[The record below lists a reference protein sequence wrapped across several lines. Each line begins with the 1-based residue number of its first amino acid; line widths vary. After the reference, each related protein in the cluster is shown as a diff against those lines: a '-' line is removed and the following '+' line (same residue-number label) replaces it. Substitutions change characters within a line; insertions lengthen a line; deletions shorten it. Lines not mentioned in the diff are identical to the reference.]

1 MKSGLHRALATRRID
16 GQTGRMA
23 DARDRDRT
31 QVIDG
36 NRLTLLTEGP
46 ERLDAL
52 MALID
57 GAQCSLRLLYYIYTA
72 DRTGALVRDALIR
85 AIDRGVQVSL
95 LIDGFG
101 SGRTHES
108 YFRELHERGARFCRF
123 NPSYGRRYLLRNHQK
138 LALADGETDSSRILI
153 GGFNIENGYFAKLD
167 EVGWRDLGLLVEG
180 PAAARVVPY
189 YDALMSWALNPRSR
203 LKTLRTVVRS
213 YSEHRGALQWLYG
226 GPMQLKSPWGLAT
239 LRDLAAASD
248 LEMIVAY
255 FAPMGGVL
263 KRIGAVAARGRARVM
278 IPAKSDNPPTIDAA
292 RSTYARLLRYRV
304 RIFEYQATKLHSKLL
319 VMDDIVHIGSS
330 NFDLRSLY
338 LNMEMMLRVD
348 DPEFAQMMRNYFEH
362 ELGNSL
368 EITPAV
374 YKKRATWAQRLKW
387 RIAWFLVTSF
397 DYTVTRRLALRV
409 P

>member
-1 MKSGLHRALATRRID
+1 
-16 GQTGRMA
+16 
-23 DARDRDRT
+23 
-31 QVIDG
+31 
-36 NRLTLLTEGP
+36 LLTEGP

-52 MALID
+52 IALID

-72 DRTGALVRDALIR
+72 DRTGALVRDALLR
-85 AIDRGVQVSL
+85 AIDRGIKVSL

-138 LALADGETDSSRILI
+138 LALADGETDASRILI
-153 GGFNIENGYFAKLD
+153 GGFNIENGYFAKID
-167 EVGWRDLGLLVEG
+167 EVGWRDLGLMVEG

-189 YDALMSWALNPRSR
+189 YDALMGWALNSRSR
-203 LKTLRTVVRS
+203 LKALREVVRR
-213 YSEHRGALQWLYG
+213 YSEHQGPLQWLYG

-239 LRDLAAASD
+239 LRDISAARE
-248 LEMIVAY
+248 LEMLVAY
-255 FAPMGGVL
+255 FAPTGGVV
-263 KRIGAVAARGRARVM
+263 KRIGAVAARGRARVI
-278 IPAKSDNPPTIDAA
+278 IPAKSDNPPTTDAA

-304 RIFEYQATKLHSKLL
+304 RIFEYEATKLHSKLL
-319 VMDDIVHIGSS
+319 VMDDVVHIGSS
-330 NFDLRSLY
+330 NFDMRSLY

-348 DPEFAQMMRNYFEH
+348 DPAFAQMMRNFFEH
-362 ELGNSL
+362 ELDDSV
-368 EITPAV
+368 EITPSL
-374 YKKRATWAQRLKW
+374 YKKRATWTARLKW
-387 RIAWFLVTSF
+387 RLAWFLVTSL

>member
-1 MKSGLHRALATRRID
+1 MDVAEQRA
-16 GQTGRMA
+16 
-23 DARDRDRT
+23 RT
-31 QVIDG
+31 IMIDG
-36 NRLTLLTEGP
+36 NRLTPIFEGP
-46 ERLDAL
+46 EILAAL
-52 MALID
+52 MKLID
-57 GAQCSLRLLYYIYTA
+57 EAKTSLRLLYYIYTA

-108 YFRELHERGARFCRF
+108 YFRELQERGARFCRF
-123 NPSYGRRYLLRNHQK
+123 NPSYGRQYLLRNHQK
-138 LALADGETDSSRILI
+138 LALADGETDASRILI
-153 GGFNIENGYFAKLD
+153 GGFNIENGYFARID

-180 PAAARVVPY
+180 PAAARVLPY
-189 YDALMSWALNPRSR
+189 YDALMDWALSPRSK
-203 LKTLRTVVRS
+203 LKTLRAVVRQ
-213 YSEHRGALQWLYG
+213 YSENEGRLQWLFG

-239 LRDLAAASD
+239 LRDLAAARD
-248 LEMIVAY
+248 LEMMVAY
-255 FAPMGGVL
+255 FAPMGGIL
-263 KRIGAVAARGRARVM
+263 DRIGAVARRGRARVM
-278 IPAKSDNPPTIDAA
+278 VPAKSDNPPTVDAA
-292 RSTYARLLRYRV
+292 RSTYARLLKKRV
-304 RIFEYQATKLHSKLL
+304 QIFEYQPTKLHSKLL

-368 EITPAV
+368 EITAAV
-374 YKKRATWAQRLKW
+374 YKERATLLQRLKW
-387 RIAWFLVTSF
+387 RISWFLVATL